1 MSDYMFVL
9 ESHLDAAQNRV
20 VAEMQRVA
28 VETGLNL
35 WLTGGAM
42 RDTLRGARILDLD
55 FTVDRDAIKTGK
67 TLIHALGGEIL
78 AEDSL
83 KRWVELELP
92 GSVRVS
98 VSNARIEKYS
108 KPGARPQISSAS

>member
-9 ESHLDAAQNRV
+9 ESHLDAAQNRA

-28 VETGLNL
+28 AEAGMNA

-42 RDTLRGARILDLD
+42 RDMLRGARVLDLD

-67 TLIHALGGEIL
+67 VLAHALQGQVIS
-78 AEDSL
+78 EDPL
-83 KRWVELELP
+83 KRWVEMELP
-92 GSVRVS
+92 GGVRASV
-98 VSNARIEKYS
+98 
-108 KPGARPQISSAS
+108 